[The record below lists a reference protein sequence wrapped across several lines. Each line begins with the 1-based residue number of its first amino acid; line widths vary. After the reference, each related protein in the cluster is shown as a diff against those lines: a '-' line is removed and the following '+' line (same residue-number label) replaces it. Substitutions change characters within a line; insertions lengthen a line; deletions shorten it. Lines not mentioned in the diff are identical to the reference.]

1 MKILLI
7 GAGGTIGTAVAAR
20 LEVRHEIVRASRS
33 GAATTVPVDLTD
45 ARSIDALF
53 AQIGTIDAIVC
64 CAASAPL
71 CPLDYLTEDFIREG
85 MQAKLLG
92 QIALVRHGLTALR
105 DGGSITLTSG
115 RFDTP
120 LKGSALGRAV
130 NEGLEGF
137 VKGAA
142 PDLPRGLRVNAVS
155 PGWVRETLQQLKLDP
170 TPGIPAQVVAQAYVD
185 AVECSINGMILSP
198 GR

>member
-20 LEVRHEIVRASRS
+20 LEARHEIVRASRN
-33 GAATTVPVDLTD
+33 GALKIDLTD
-45 ARSIDALF
+45 ARSIDVLF
-53 AQIGTIDAIVC
+53 SQIGAIDAIVC

-92 QIALVRHGLTALR
+92 QIALVRHGLTSLR
-105 DGGSITLTSG
+105 DGGSVTLTSG
-115 RFDTP
+115 RFDGP
-120 LKGSALGRAV
+120 LKGSALGRLV

-155 PGWVRETLQQLKLDP
+155 PGWVRETLLQLKLDP
-170 TPGIPAQVVAQAYVD
+170 TPGLPAQVVAQSYVD